1 MVRRARRGGA
11 SYKDVSKDFTITITH
26 QDGSEW
32 NTTGDDYD
40 TFGKCACKNE
50 EPVKFSKKVSATNQD
65 IDLNGTADQKIS
77 LEGIGTY
84 ESVKSIKFGD
94 YDLGSNLDKLT
105 ISDDLK
111 KDYDKHGKTELVVVV
126 HSSADGDVVATDHT
140 VKVPVTLLTKAIASK
155 DDFMKYIALSTTNT
169 EVKGYYKQ
177 TEAVTFA
184 QTETCSGFD
193 GTNWSWH
200 FVATYDGNGKTISAN
215 GSNLANGVFG
225 QLGKNNSTTSE
236 IQATVKN
243 LTIVDIW
250 YNAGGSTAMIAKS
263 VWNTLFE
270 NVTVKNT
277 TGSSAYAGKL
287 EQEANGWLCYA
298 RCRNSKFV
306 NCNFDASAISL
317 GSLLGGG
324 PNYNDTITFE
334 NCTLKAKSYM
344 CIYFKGAV
352 STPTKVTEAT
362 GLTIDA
368 ALTA

>member
-1 MVRRARRGGA
+1 M
-11 SYKDVSKDFTITITH
+11 
-26 QDGSEW
+26 
-32 NTTGDDYD
+32 
-40 TFGKCACKNE
+40 
-50 EPVKFSKKVSATNQD
+50 KFSKKVTATNQD

-77 LEGIGTY
+77 LEGIGAY

-94 YDLGSNLDKLT
+94 YDLGTNLNKLT
-105 ISDDLK
+105 ISDNLK
-111 KDYDKHGKTELVVVV
+111 KDYDKHGKAELVVVV
-126 HSSADGDVVATDHT
+126 HSAANGEVTEADHT
-140 VKVPVTLLTKAIASK
+140 IKVPVTLITRTIASK
-155 DDFMKYIALSTTNT
+155 DDLKKYIALSATNT

-177 TEAVTFA
+177 TSNITFDR
-184 QTETCSGFD
+184 QESCSGFGWD
-193 GTNWSWH
+193 WH
-200 FVATYDGNGKTISAN
+200 FIGTYDG
-215 GSNLANGVFG
+215 GSNTITAYGDYLENGIFG

-236 IQATVKN
+236 IQATIKN
-243 LTIVDIW
+243 LTIIDGW
-250 YNAGGSTAMIAKS
+250 YNAGGSHAMIAKS

-277 TGSSAYAGKL
+277 AGGTSAGKL

-298 RCRNSKFV
+298 RCRNSKFA

-334 NCTLKAKSYM
+334 NCTLKAKSYI

-362 GLTIDA
+362 GLTITPVA
-368 ALTA
+368 